1 MRAGGAAH
9 IGAPFNAPFLSIYS
23 LCCWRCNGAR
33 PAAPNAFIAMAGE
46 HSAAS
51 EGLGGVSVGC
61 QAVLGVLGPHPHPAP
76 PMDTGFCCIASR
88 SPFPPLSLLSFPRI
102 PFKIGQPKKQI
113 VPKTVSKAI
122 PRF

>member
-1 MRAGGAAH
+1 MERALQH
-9 IGAPFNAPFLSIYS
+9 PTPLLLWQEST
-23 LCCWRCNGAR
+23 AR
-33 PAAPNAFIAMAGE
+33 PRRGW
-46 HSAAS
+46 
-51 EGLGGVSVGC
+51 GGVSVGC